1 MIMPGKY
8 KSGVSTMFIVAI
20 LLLSFFYAVP
30 ASAAKIDTIPS
41 IGLEES
47 WDSNIFNTS
56 SNETSD
62 YIFRARPRINF
73 YIHTLQTS
81 VNIGGGIQSEWYTD
95 HSELNSLA
103 ATKDLTLTVAEPLQI
118 TPRFSL
124 RPFATFVE
132 TSDAVRRNELTQTP
146 APGIP
151 PSEAVVTAR
160 TKSRE
165 YRGYIQMGYL
175 LTPRVDINMGGG
187 VIRRDFIG
195 DTSGLATAGI
205 TVEDSR
211 SATGDASIF
220 YRITPRF
227 SSGVFFN
234 TGYNSYERSP
244 DSKTYTGGLAG
255 RYLLTQFHTL
265 NVRGGATYL
274 KESSGATGQGNDGW
288 SPFVSL
294 DVSYKWENFQAT
306 LQGSYDIIGA
316 ASFGQTTE
324 RGTITLVMTNQF
336 TERWGADLTGTY
348 QNNKSTDDPVTVDI
362 NTVWGTAGIRY
373 APFQWATFHLTGNMV
388 RQQSNGLEGDDLTRQ
403 SVFLGATLSSIKKL
417 Y

>member
-8 KSGVSTMFIVAI
+8 KSGVSTMLIVAI

-62 YIFRARPRINF
+62 YIFRARPRLNFFIN
-73 YIHTLQTS
+73 TLQTS
-81 VNIGGGIQSEWYTD
+81 VNIGGGIQSERYTD
-95 HSELNSLA
+95 HSELNSFA
-103 ATKDLTLTVAEPLQI
+103 ATKDLILTVAQPLQI

-146 APGIP
+146 ATNIP

-160 TKSRE
+160 IKSRE
-165 YRGYIQMGYL
+165 YRGFLEMGYL
-175 LTPRVDINMGGG
+175 LTPRVEINMGVGAT
-187 VIRRDFIG
+187 RRDFID
-195 DTSGLATAGI
+195 DTTNLTTTGI

-211 SATGDASIF
+211 SATADASIF
-220 YRITPRF
+220 YSVTPRF

-244 DSKTYTGGLAG
+244 DSKTYTGGVAG
-255 RYLLTQFHTL
+255 RYLLTPFHTF

-274 KESSGATGQGNDGW
+274 KESSGTTGQGNDG
-288 SPFVSL
+288 
-294 DVSYKWENFQAT
+294 
-306 LQGSYDIIGA
+306 
-316 ASFGQTTE
+316 
-324 RGTITLVMTNQF
+324 
-336 TERWGADLTGTY
+336 
-348 QNNKSTDDPVTVDI
+348 
-362 NTVWGTAGIRY
+362 
-373 APFQWATFHLTGNMV
+373 
-388 RQQSNGLEGDDLTRQ
+388 
-403 SVFLGATLSSIKKL
+403 
-417 Y
+417 